1 MRELLLREALNEALR
16 EELRQDPRVF
26 LLGEDIIDPWGGTF
40 RVTEGLYTEFGPER
54 VRETPISEA
63 AIVGC
68 AIGAAL
74 LGMRPVA
81 EIMFLDFAAIAM
93 DQIVNQ
99 AAKLRYMT
107 GGQTSVPIVIRA
119 AGGAG
124 RASAAQHSQSL
135 EAWFTHVPG
144 LKVVMPSTPYDA
156 KGLLKAAIRDPD
168 PVIFIEHKMA
178 YSTKGPV
185 PEEDYV
191 IPLGKAVVKRPG
203 KDLTLVATSRQV
215 LRALEA
221 AERVAIED
229 GYDVEVVDPRTLYPL
244 DLETILA
251 SVRKTHRVLIV
262 HEAARRGGW
271 GGELL
276 AQIVEHA
283 FDDLDAQIIRV
294 AAENTPI
301 PFAPPMEKFV
311 IPQVDDIVAGIR
323 SALA

>member
-1 MRELLLREALNEALR
+1 MIREALNEALA
-16 EELRQDPRVF
+16 EEMAADPRVF

-40 RVTEGLYTEFGPER
+40 RVTEGLYTRFGAER

-74 LGMRPVA
+74 VGMRPVA
-81 EIMFLDFAAIAM
+81 EIMFLDFAAMAM

-107 GGQTSVPIVIRA
+107 GGQAAVPIVIRT

-135 EAWFTHVPG
+135 EAWFSHVPG
-144 LKVVMPSTPYDA
+144 LKVVMPSTAADA

-168 PVIFIEHKMA
+168 PVLFIEHKMA

-185 PEEDYV
+185 PDGEHV
-191 IPLGKAVVKRPG
+191 VPLGLADVKRPG
-203 KDLTLVATSRQV
+203 RDMTLIATSRQV
-215 LRALEA
+215 QRALEA
-221 AERVAIED
+221 AERVAAED
-229 GYDVEVVDPRTLYPL
+229 GREVEVVDPRTLYPL
-244 DLETILA
+244 DKRTILA
-251 SVRKTHRVLIV
+251 SVRKTNRVLIV

-271 GGELL
+271 GAEML
-276 AQIVEHA
+276 ALIEEEA
-283 FDDLDAQIIRV
+283 FDDLDAPIARV
-294 AAENTPI
+294 AAHNTPI
-301 PFAPPMEKFV
+301 PFAPAMEEFV
-311 IPQVDDIVAGIR
+311 IPSVDDIVAGIR
-323 SALA
+323 RVLA

>member
-16 EELRQDPRVF
+16 EEMEQDPRVF
-26 LLGEDIIDPWGGTF
+26 ILGEDVIDPWGGTF
-40 RVTEGLYTEFGPER
+40 RVTEGLSTRFGPRR

-68 AIGAAL
+68 AVGAAL

-107 GGQTSVPIVIRA
+107 GGQTSVPIVIRT

-144 LKVVMPSTPYDA
+144 LKVVMPSTPADA

-168 PVIFIEHKMA
+168 PVIFIEHKMS
-178 YSTKGPV
+178 YGVRGPV
-185 PEEDYV
+185 PAEEYV
-191 IPLGKAVVKRPG
+191 VPLGAADVKRAG
-203 KDLTLVATSRQV
+203 SDLTLIATSRQV

-221 AERVAIED
+221 AERVARED
-229 GYDVEVVDPRTLYPL
+229 GFNVEVVDPRTLYPL
-244 DLETILA
+244 DTDTILA

-271 GGELL
+271 GAELL
-276 AQIVEHA
+276 SQIVELA
-283 FDDLDAQIIRV
+283 FDELDAPIVRV
-294 AAENTPI
+294 AAHDTPI
-301 PFAPPMEKFV
+301 PFAPAMEEFV
-311 IPQVDDIVAGIR
+311 IPSVDDIVAGIR
-323 SALA
+323 RALR

>member
-1 MRELLLREALNEALR
+1 VRELTIREALNEALA
-16 EELRQDPRVF
+16 EEMAADERVF

-40 RVTEGLYTEFGPER
+40 RVTEGLSTRFGTAR

-74 LGMRPVA
+74 VGMRPVA
-81 EIMFLDFAAIAM
+81 EIMFLDFAAMAM

-107 GGQTSVPIVIRA
+107 GGQASVPIVVRA

-135 EAWFTHVPG
+135 EAWFSHVPG
-144 LKVVMPSTPYDA
+144 LKVVMPSTAYDA

-168 PVIFIEHKMA
+168 PVLFIEHKMA
-178 YSTKGPV
+178 YGQRGPV
-185 PEEDYV
+185 PTDDYLV
-191 IPLGKAVVKRPG
+191 PLGVADVKRAG
-203 KDLTLVATSRQV
+203 RDLTLIATSRQV
-215 LRALEA
+215 QRALEA
-221 AERVAIED
+221 AERVAAED

-244 DLETILA
+244 DKRAILA
-251 SVRKTHRVLIV
+251 SVRKTNRVLIV

-271 GGELL
+271 GAEML
-276 AQIVEHA
+276 ALIEEEA
-283 FDDLDAQIIRV
+283 FDDLDAPIMRV
-294 AAENTPI
+294 AAHNTPI
-301 PFAPPMEKFV
+301 PFAPAMEEFV
-311 IPQVDDIVAGIR
+311 IPSVDDVVAGIR
-323 SALA
+323 RVLA